1 MAESSYES
9 EGSVPSPGPSAA
21 PTDSAISRFSLDLP
35 SFAFVALFISIL
47 AFPRI
52 PESDIWFH
60 LRNAEELLSRKIFLT
75 ADLYT
80 FTSAG
85 DSLLN
90 HEWLSELPFYFAFK
104 ALGPQGLYLVY
115 LALLLLTFAGVYTLA
130 TKRGASPLNTTLLC
144 LFGASL
150 GFYSF
155 GPRMMHFGWVCL
167 VVLQLTLERFTRTSR
182 GLWILPPLFAIWIN
196 LHGSWV
202 FGFMLLGIHFASSLL
217 NFQST
222 KVLTGPWN
230 RTQLKKIAAYSAVS
244 LAALFV
250 NPYGYKLVWYPFDLL
265 LRQQANVKNV
275 IEWQSV
281 DFQTGFGKLAMLM
294 LFGILA
300 AFLFSKKPWEL
311 RDLLLISF
319 ALWTSLTHV
328 RFLIFAA
335 IVLVPIFAPR
345 LHLFPNL
352 KLDRPKAMLTLG
364 FGCLILIVTFV
375 LLPSNSELQ
384 DIIDKNYPGDAVA
397 FLRDH
402 GIKGRLLHLYDWG
415 GYLEWHAREIKTFA
429 DGRTDIFVY
438 NGVFEDYLQITSGRA
453 PFETLDKYKIDTV
466 LFPPDTPFTYS
477 LDHSSA
483 WKRIYTDPIASIYQ
497 RATN

>member
-1 MAESSYES
+1 MS
-9 EGSVPSPGPSAA
+9 SPGTSAV
-21 PTDSAISRFSLDLP
+21 PTESALNRLSLHLACL
-35 SFAFVALFISIL
+35 AFIALFISIL

-60 LRNAEELLSRKIFLT
+60 LRNAEELLSHKIFLT

-85 DSLLN
+85 DSLIN
-90 HEWLSELPFYFAFK
+90 HEWLSELPYYFAFK

-167 VVLQLTLERFTRTSR
+167 VVVQLTLERFTRTSR
-182 GLWILPPLFAIWIN
+182 GLWILPPLFALWIN

-202 FGFMLLGIHFASSLL
+202 FGFAILGIYFASSLFK
-217 NFQST
+217 FQST
-222 KVLTGPWN
+222 NVIPGPWN
-230 RTQLKKIAAYSAVS
+230 RTQLKKVATYSVLS
-244 LAALFV
+244 FAALFA

-265 LRQQANVKNV
+265 LRQQANIKNV
-275 IEWQSV
+275 VEWQSV
-281 DFQTGFGKLAMLM
+281 DFQTGFGKLAMIM
-294 LFGILA
+294 LFGIVA
-300 AFLFSKKPWEL
+300 AFLFSKKRWEL
-311 RDLLLISF
+311 HDLLLIAF

-335 IVLVPIFAPR
+335 ILLIPIFAPR
-345 LHLFPNL
+345 LRLFPNVQ
-352 KLDRPKAMLTLG
+352 LDRPKAMLTLG
-364 FGCLILIVTFV
+364 LGCLVLIVMV
-375 LLPSNSELQ
+375 VMLPSNAELQ
-384 DIIDKNYPGDAVA
+384 AIIDKNYPRDAVA

-402 GIKGRLLHLYDWG
+402 GMKGRLLHLYDWG
-415 GYLEWHAREIKTFA
+415 GYLEWHDRDIKTFA

-453 PFETLDKYKIDTV
+453 PFETLDKHKIETV
-466 LFPPDTPFTYS
+466 LFPPNTPFTYS
-477 LDHSSA
+477 LDHSPN

-497 RATN
+497 RVTS

>member
-1 MAESSYES
+1 VS
-9 EGSVPSPGPSAA
+9 SPGPSAV
-21 PTDSAISRFSLDLP
+21 PTESDLNRLP
-35 SFAFVALFISIL
+35 LHLACFAFVALFISIL

-60 LRNAEELLSRKIFLT
+60 LRNAEEMLARGTFLN

-85 DSLLN
+85 DSLIN
-90 HEWLSELPFYFAFK
+90 HEWLSELPYYFAFK

-115 LALLLLTFAGVYTLA
+115 LSLLLLTFAGVYTLA
-130 TKRGASPLNTTLLC
+130 TRRGASPLNTALLC

-167 VVLQLTLERFTRTSR
+167 VILQLTLERFTRTSR
-182 GLWILPPLFAIWIN
+182 SLWILPPLFAIWIN

-202 FGFMLLGIHFASSLL
+202 FGFIIVGIQFASSLF

-222 KVLTGPWN
+222 RVIPGPWN
-230 RTQLKKIAAYSAVS
+230 RTQLKKIATYSVVS
-244 LAALFV
+244 FAALFA

-265 LRQQANVKNV
+265 LRQQANMKNV

-281 DFQTGFGKLAMLM
+281 DFQTGFGKLAMVM
-294 LFGILA
+294 LFGIVA
-300 AFLFSKKPWEL
+300 AFLFSKRPWEL
-311 RDLLLISF
+311 RDLLLIAF

-335 IVLVPIFAPR
+335 ILLVPIFAPR
-345 LHLFPNL
+345 LHLFPSPR
-352 KLDRPKAMLTLG
+352 LDRPKAMLTLG
-364 FGCLILIVTFV
+364 FGCLVLIVLV
-375 LLPSNSELQ
+375 AMLPSNSELQ
-384 DIIDKNYPGDAVA
+384 GIIDKNYPRDAVA
-397 FLRDH
+397 FMRNQR
-402 GIKGRLLHLYDWG
+402 IKGRLLHLYDWG
-415 GYLEWHAREIKTFA
+415 GYLEWHDRDTKTFA

-466 LFPPDTPFTYS
+466 LFPPNTPFTYL
-477 LDHSSA
+477 LDRSPA

-497 RATN
+497 RSAN

>member
-1 MAESSYES
+1 VSSPVS
-9 EGSVPSPGPSAA
+9 SAVPTEFALN
-21 PTDSAISRFSLDLP
+21 RFPLHLAC
-35 SFAFVALFISIL
+35 FAFLALFISIL

-60 LRNAEELLSRKIFLT
+60 LRNAEEFLSRNSFLN

-85 DSLLN
+85 DSLIN
-90 HEWLSELPFYFAFK
+90 HEWLSELPYYFAFK
-104 ALGPQGLYLVY
+104 ALGLQGLYFVY
-115 LALLLLTFAGVYTLA
+115 LSLLLLTFAGVYMLA
-130 TKRGASPLNTTLLC
+130 TRRGASPLNTTLLC
-144 LFGASL
+144 FFGASL

-167 VVLQLTLERFTRTSR
+167 VILQLTLEHFTRTSR

-202 FGFMLLGIHFASSLL
+202 FGFVILGTHFASSLVK
-217 NFQST
+217 FQPA
-222 KVLTGPWN
+222 KVVTGPWDW
-230 RTQLKKIAAYSAVS
+230 TQLKKVAVYSVLS
-244 LAALFV
+244 FAALFA

-265 LRQQANVKNV
+265 LRQQANMKNV
-275 IEWQSV
+275 VEWQSV
-281 DFQTGFGKLAMLM
+281 DFQTGFGKLALFM
-294 LFGILA
+294 LFGIVT

-311 RDLLLISF
+311 RDLLLIAF

-335 IVLVPIFAPR
+335 ILLVPIFAPR
-345 LHLFPNL
+345 LHLFP
-352 KLDRPKAMLTLG
+352 KVQLDRPKALLTLG
-364 FGCLILIVTFV
+364 LGFVILIVLIV
-375 LLPSNSELQ
+375 MLPNNSELQ
-384 DIIDKNYPGDAVA
+384 AIIDKNYPRKAVA
-397 FLRDH
+397 FMRAK
-402 GIKGRLLHLYDWG
+402 GIEGRLLHLYDWG
-415 GYLEWHAREIKTFA
+415 GYLEWHAREIRTFA

-466 LFPPDTPFTYS
+466 LFPPNTPFTYS
-477 LDHSSA
+477 LDHSPA

-497 RATN
+497 RVTK